1 VLEVL
6 GDRARADVEGAG
18 DRPVGPAARGE
29 LEDLYLAVGQGGQSV
44 GPRPRQRGTRAL
56 PITRPPQRV
65 AQRRA
70 ERCQHAA
77 IILGKVPA
85 CPVQRDRRETVM
97 VVRQAERNLVLDRN
111 VAKKF

>member
-1 VLEVL
+1 ML
-6 GDRARADVEGAG
+6 GDRARADVERAG
-18 DRPVGPAARGE
+18 DRLVGAAARGE
-29 LEDLYLAVGQGGQSV
+29 LEDLYLAVGQGGQGA
-44 GPRPRQRGTRAL
+44 GPRRLQSGTRAL

-70 ERCQHAA
+70 ERCQHGA

-85 CPVQRDRRETVM
+85 CPVQRDRREPTVM
-97 VVRQAERNLVLDRN
+97 VVGQAERNLVLDRN

>member
-1 VLEVL
+1 ML
-6 GDRARADVEGAG
+6 GDRARAHLERAG
-18 DRPVGPAARGE
+18 DRLVSAAARGE
-29 LEDLYLAVGQGGQSV
+29 LQDLYLAVGQGGQGV
-44 GPRPRQRGTRAL
+44 RPRRRQRGTRAL

-70 ERCQHAA
+70 ERCQHGA

-97 VVRQAERNLVLDRN
+97 VVRKAERNLVLDRN